1 MDELGKSIPAAEAFV
16 DAESGGKGKIINEF
30 CLNCGTKL
38 IDTFCHHCGQKDIP
52 RRQTLGELWINFI
65 SSFWSYE
72 GKFFQSTKYLITKPG
87 YLAMEYNKG
96 KRESYFHPAR
106 MYVFISF
113 VFFLLYFSLPDPETK
128 DSNTVNFKGKKKTS
142 DTTTSQ
148 EKKSITPMFEAGE
161 DEDKDDFDE
170 ARLDSIINNSIP
182 KDDAENP
189 VAALRDSIKLQAAKL
204 KKKNK
209 GGTNWNFGLEK
220 AEYAT
225 LEAYDSAQ
233 NAKPEAKRDGWFKRI
248 VMVRAIELNNKYK
261 DDDSKSFGKDF
272 GNAFKDNFSKVLF
285 WLLPFFALVLKLL
298 YVRRGFYYSEHLVF
312 SIYYY
317 NFFYLAGS
325 VQMLLNQIS
334 WLGWLAAVLSFWIY
348 FYLLFGMKRM
358 YMQGWGK
365 TIAKFVI
372 FSFLFSI
379 LALIGLTVTALAVLM
394 TI

>member
-16 DAESGGKGKIINEF
+16 DAESGRKGKIINEN

-38 IDTFCHHCGQKDIP
+38 IDTFCHHCGQKDLP
-52 RRQTLGELWINFI
+52 RRQTLSELWVNFI
-65 SSFWSYE
+65 ASFWSYE
-72 GKFFQSTKYLITKPG
+72 GKFFQTTKYLITKPG
-87 YLAMEYNKG
+87 YLAVEYNNG

-113 VFFLLYFSLPDPETK
+113 VFFLLYFSLPDPENK
-128 DSNTVNFKGKKKTS
+128 DTGIVKGKKKN
-142 DTTTSQ
+142 DTTGAAAN
-148 EKKSITPMFEAGE
+148 EKKSIAPMFEVGE
-161 DEDKDDFDE
+161 DEDEDDFDE
-170 ARLDSIINNSIP
+170 SKLDSIINNSIP
-182 KDDAENP
+182 KDDVDNP
-189 VAALRDSIKLQAAKL
+189 IPAIQDSIKSQAQKL

-209 GGTNWNFGLEK
+209 GGEKWNFGLEK

-225 LEAYDSAQ
+225 VEAYDSAE
-233 NAKPEAKRDGWFKRI
+233 NAKPEAKKDGWFKRLLVI
-248 VMVRAIELNNKYK
+248 RAIELNNKYK
-261 DDDSKSFGKDF
+261 DDDSKSFAKDF

-325 VQMLLNQIS
+325 VQMLLNQVS
-334 WLGWLAAVLSFWIY
+334 WLGWLAGLLSFWIY

-365 TIAKFVI
+365 TILKFFI

-379 LALIGLTVTALAVLM
+379 LALIGLSVTALVVLM